1 MMRRGK
7 NALFVFLVK
16 KVLEN
21 VKLNKAISS
30 NKVIKLNC

>member
-7 NALFVFLVK
+7 KAPFVFLVK

-21 VKLNKAISS
+21 VKLNKAFHQ
-30 NKVIKLNC
+30 IK